1 MRFHQPVGVVSQSG
15 EFISEANNR
24 LNPANNG
31 SKLLNRAEIKTSLI
45 ANRIDNINNLNSNK
59 TTTFEDILKLK
70 PDSRYFNDYF
80 GSATNVDLSNG
91 NDGTFLIETLNFC
104 DSNLV
109 RAALPRGKS
118 ERRKLYQ
125 TKFDCLKPRSTIFV
139 LSLKSSRVESRAEA
153 EKFNQK
159 PSRFRL
165 AFIFRF
171 SLAEEIKVVLFV

>member
-125 TKFDCLKPRSTIFV
+125 NQIRLPQAAVHHLCV
-139 LSLKSSRVESRAEA
+139 VAQVESSRVESRAEA
-153 EKFNQK
+153 EKFN
-159 PSRFRL
+159 
-165 AFIFRF
+165 
-171 SLAEEIKVVLFV
+171 